1 MTAIIIYV
9 LLGLVIGYI
18 GGYAGIGGAPF
29 LIAFLVLAMNI
40 PQFTAQGSVLT
51 MMLGPMS
58 LLGLLTMK
66 DEIKSQWKNI
76 TVGVLTY
83 AFFSYFG
90 AEMAFYFGELNI
102 KKYFVLILIIIGVLQ
117 FFSANFYPPH
127 IPKTKNIPLIWMLLI
142 GTITGIVGGL
152 FGIGAGILMIPIFLM
167 VFNMDKNY
175 ARALTMG
182 ILLPP
187 VSLGAFMKYYQQD
200 AIDWTIVFALFISYF
215 IANYFGVKRGSAAH
229 LASFKRIYALLLI
242 TIAVVY
248 WLQIY
253 LGGQ

>member
-1 MTAIIIYV
+1 
-9 LLGLVIGYI
+9 
-18 GGYAGIGGAPF
+18 
-29 LIAFLVLAMNI
+29 
-40 PQFTAQGSVLT
+40 
-51 MMLGPMS
+51 
-58 LLGLLTMK
+58 
-66 DEIKSQWKNI
+66 
-76 TVGVLTY
+76 
-83 AFFSYFG
+83 
-90 AEMAFYFGELNI
+90 MAFYFGEFNI
-102 KKYFVLILIIIGVLQ
+102 KKYFALMLILIGVLQ

-200 AIDWTIVFALFISYF
+200 AIDWTIVFSLFISYF